1 MTNIHQL
8 IYKTK
13 YGEIVLKYKSLV
25 KRWRIRQKFIK
36 IRPFLKISS
45 DLDSWICNEI
55 RILKGFMNNL
65 NLNDNLGNIPDFPK
79 SHYAV

>member
-36 IRPFLKISS
+36 IEISQAIFK
-45 DLDSWICNEI
+45 D
-55 RILKGFMNNL
+55 KQ
-65 NLNDNLGNIPDFPK
+65 
-79 SHYAV
+79 